1 MGYKRTTFNTL
12 HQLVAKYRVNKM
24 VVDKVHLRHCIWYE
38 FQKGSNASVACKNL
52 CDALGS
58 EVVNVR
64 TCQRWFAKFHSGDF
78 SLKEDRRFG
87 QPSKV
92 DNDILRS
99 MLESNPHLTT
109 RAIAKQLGIHHSTA
123 EEHIK
128 HLGFVLRQSIWVPH
142 NLTERNLSDR
152 VRICSSLLIRHNVE
166 PFLDKLI
173 TGDEKWILYENIK
186 RKKVYCKPGTSATII
201 AKPDLHQRKVM
212 LCLWWDRRGPV
223 YYELLKQGQTINA
236 NTYCN
241 QLDKLNAAIK
251 EKRPVLANR
260 KGILFHQDNAKR
272 HTAMAT
278 QLKLNELGWEV
289 LSHPPYSPDIAPS
302 YYYLFR
308 SLQNYLTGKK
318 FTSFKAVSMAVAEY
332 FGSKDENFYAR
343 GIDKLPERWQ
353 RVVANNGYYIID

>member
-1 MGYKRTTFNTL
+1 MI
-12 HQLVAKYRVNKM
+12 KM
-24 VVDKVHLRHCIWYE
+24 SVDKVHLRHCLLYE
-38 FQKGSNASVACKNL
+38 FQKGSQASVACKNL
-52 CDALGS
+52 CDTLGS

-64 TCQRWFAKFHSGDF
+64 TCQRWFVKFRSGDF
-78 SLKEDRRFG
+78 SLTEDPRSGR
-87 QPSKV
+87 PSKV

-99 MLESNPHLTT
+99 MLESIPQLTT
-109 RAIAKQLGIHHSTA
+109 REIGKKFRINHSTA
-123 EEHIK
+123 ARHIK
-128 HLGFVLRQSIWVPH
+128 HLGFILKQSIWVPH
-142 NLTERNLSDR
+142 NLTEKNLSDR

-173 TGDEKWILYENIK
+173 TGDEKWILYENVK
-186 RKKVYCKPGTSATII
+186 RQKVYCKPGTSATTI
-201 AKPDLHQRKVM
+201 AKPDHHQRKVM

-260 KGILFHQDNAKR
+260 KGILFHQDNAR
-272 HTAMAT
+272 PHAAMLT
-278 QLKLNELGWEV
+278 QQKLNELGWEV

-302 YYYLFR
+302 DYYLFR

-318 FTSFKAVSMAVAEY
+318 FTSFEAVSKAVAEY
-332 FGSKDENFYAR
+332 FVSKDEDFYAR

-353 RVVANNGYYIID
+353 RVVTNNGNYIIE